1 MVKYKDYYDTL
12 GVSRKAT
19 DKEIK
24 AAYRKLARQHHPDAN
39 QGNQEAEEKFKEIA
53 EAYEV
58 LKDPDKRRKYDMLGS
73 NWKAGAEFRPPPD
86 FGGFSFDFGDLS
98 GFGRGPF
105 GGRGGG
111 GSAFSDFFEMVFG
124 QTFGAEG
131 GPAPGPGGAPRPS
144 RGQDQEAE
152 LELTLEELAFG
163 TARNIQISGPGLK
176 DKTLEVKIPAGLRA
190 GKKVR
195 VPGEGGISAGG
206 GSRGDLFLKIKVK
219 PHSYYTIDGDNLIS
233 DLPISPAKAVLGGE
247 ATVSTLD
254 GPVKIVVPPASQSGR
269 MLRLRGK
276 GLPKYKQDG
285 RGDQLAKLKI
295 VVPTEPSAEER
306 ELYQKLAELETAK
319 SRAKAG
325 A

>member
-39 QGNQEAEEKFKEIA
+39 PGSKDAEEKFKEIA

-58 LKDPDKRRKYDMLGS
+58 LKDPDKRSKYDMLGS

-86 FGGFSFDFGDLS
+86 FSGFSFDFGDLG

-105 GGRGGG
+105 AGRRGGT
-111 GSAFSDFFEMVFG
+111 AFSDFFETVFG
-124 QTFGAEG
+124 QTFGADG
-131 GPAPGPGGAPRPS
+131 GPAAGPAGAARGS

-152 LELTLEELAFG
+152 IELTLEELAFG
-163 TARNIQISGPGLK
+163 TARNIQISAPGLK

-195 VPGEGGISAGG
+195 VPGEGGISASG

-219 PHSYYTIDGDNLIS
+219 PHTYYTIDGDNLIL

-247 ATVSTLD
+247 ATVQTLD
-254 GPVKIVVPPASQSGR
+254 GPVKIVVPAASQTGR

-276 GLPKYKQDG
+276 GLPKYKQEG
-285 RGDQLAKLKI
+285 RGDQLARLKV

-306 ELYQKLAELETAK
+306 VLYEKLNQLESAK
-319 SRAKAG
+319 ARAKAG